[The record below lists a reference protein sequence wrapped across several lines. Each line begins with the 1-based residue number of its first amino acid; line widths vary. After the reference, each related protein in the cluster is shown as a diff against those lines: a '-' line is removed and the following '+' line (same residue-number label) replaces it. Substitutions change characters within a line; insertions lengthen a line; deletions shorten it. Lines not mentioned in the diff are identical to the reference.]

1 MLSQPPLHTAVF
13 AALERNA
20 LVLTANQ
27 RAARTL
33 HSAYARRMRAEGHTV
48 WQPPAILTW
57 EIWTETLWQQL
68 LLRGVET
75 RVLLNP
81 MQERLLWKDILA
93 QDALARTLRSPE
105 SLATLAADA
114 WTLLA
119 RYGGLDANG
128 GMDWLRAQFQA
139 GSTDVRTFARWAQLF
154 ERRCRKDSF
163 LPSAQLDG
171 ALVVHITKRALPL
184 VEKEIALVGFD
195 RITSAQTSLCNALR
209 DAGIAVSQ
217 LAAPVEAPVIRI
229 VEAADP
235 ETEMRAATRA
245 IRQTLATN
253 PEARIAVILPDVA
266 SVRSQLERIF
276 LSELAPELQIAGAT
290 ARRPFE
296 FSLGVTLH
304 RIAMTRTA
312 LSLLRWTINPLPLE
326 EISALLR
333 SPYLAGA
340 QSERYE
346 RAIWDA
352 QQLRRTKLLEPEIPL
367 TWVLRQPHLPPM
379 LHGQLTALQKLS
391 ADITALTRQKKPLA
405 SYGTWMEHVAA
416 LLSAAGWPDG
426 TERKLDSNEFQLQ
439 ERWQKM
445 LDEIATLDF
454 AGERVDFST
463 ALNAIERASAETLF
477 AARSH
482 NAPVQIMG
490 TLESAGSVFDSIWF
504 LGTTDMAW
512 PSPASTHPFIPWTV
526 QRDLGMPGTDS
537 ALSLADATAI
547 TQRIAA
553 SAPEITFS
561 FAHRG
566 SEGEQRPSNC
576 LRALAGATWLRDD
589 AIAPVSATAIAL
601 EDAPDDTTLPALP
614 DTIVRGGATILELQA
629 ACPFRAFAEKRLF
642 STSLDTTEAGLDA
655 AARGSLIH
663 QVMAT
668 FWNTVKTQHALAAMS
683 PAERTAH
690 LTTAIDAAFAPLRP
704 ESEWDLRYLRVQR
717 EWLARLL
724 PQWLD
729 VELARPP
736 FEVNATERDLREQRI
751 GPLSIDVRVDRIDTV
766 RVEPEDAPNQII
778 LDYKTGKVS
787 HRAWFDERLEQAQ
800 LPLYAILTPEKLTG
814 VAFARLRTGDMS
826 MEGISALPD
835 QLKKTRRKKDGQPYA
850 NSEVRDLAAE
860 IAIWHV
866 KLTAIAEEF
875 ANGYS
880 AVTPKRYPQTCAHCD
895 QMPLCRIQETASL
908 GSSEDEEAHDA

>member
-1 MLSQPPLHTAVF
+1 MPSQPPLHTAVF
-13 AALERNA
+13 AAIDSGA
-20 LVLTANQ
+20 LMLTANQ

-33 HSAYARRMRAEGHTV
+33 HSAYARRMRAEGRTV
-48 WQPPAILTW
+48 WHPPAILTW
-57 EIWTETLWQQL
+57 ESWTETLWQQL
-68 LLRGVET
+68 MLRGVET

-93 QDALARTLRSPE
+93 QDAESRTLRSPE
-105 SLATLAADA
+105 SLATLAAEA

-119 RYGGLDANG
+119 RYGALDANG
-128 GMDWLRAQFQA
+128 GMDRLRAQFQA
-139 GSTDVRTFARWAQLF
+139 GSTDVRVFARWAQLF
-154 ERRCRKDSF
+154 ERHCRKNSF
-163 LPSAQLDG
+163 LPSAQLDA
-171 ALVVHITKRALPL
+171 ALTTHIMKRALPL
-184 VEKEIALVGFD
+184 VEKEIVLVGFD
-195 RITSAQTSLCNALR
+195 RLTSTQTSLCNALR
-209 DAGIAVSQ
+209 DAGIAVS
-217 LAAPVEAPVIRI
+217 LLTSPVEAPAIHI

-235 ETEMRAATRA
+235 EAEIRAAART
-245 IRQTLATN
+245 IRQALTTN

-266 SVRSQLERIF
+266 SVRSQIERIF
-276 LSELAPELQIAGAT
+276 LSELAPELQAAGET

-296 FSLGVTLH
+296 FSLGITLH

-340 QSERYE
+340 QSERFE
-346 RAIWDA
+346 RAVWDA

-367 TWVLRQPHLPPM
+367 TWLLRQPQLPPM
-379 LHGQLTALQKLS
+379 LRTQLAALQKL
-391 ADITALTRQKKPLA
+391 ATEMTAPTRQKKPLA
-405 SYGTWMEHVAA
+405 SYGAWMEHAAA

-426 TERKLDSNEFQLQ
+426 AERTLDSTEFQLH

-454 AGERVDFST
+454 AGERVEFSA
-463 ALNAIERASAETLF
+463 ALNVIERAAASTLF

-490 TLESAGSVFDSIWF
+490 TLESAGSAFDFIWF
-504 LGTTDMAW
+504 LGATDMAW
-512 PSPASTHPFIPWTV
+512 PSPASTHPFIPWAV

-537 ALSLADATAI
+537 ARSLADATAI

-553 SAPEITFS
+553 SAPESTFS

-576 LRALAGATWLRDD
+576 LRALAGAAWLRDD
-589 AIAPVSATAIAL
+589 AIVPASASAIAL

-614 DTIVRGGATILELQA
+614 DTVVRGGATILEVQA

-683 PAERTAH
+683 PAERAAQ

-704 ESEWDLRYLRVQR
+704 ESEWDRRYLRVQR

-729 VELARPP
+729 VELARPA
-736 FEVNATERDLREQRI
+736 FEVLATERDLPAQRI
-751 GPLSIDVRVDRIDTV
+751 GPLSINVRVDRIDTI
-766 RVEPEDAPNQII
+766 RVEPDGAPNEII

-787 HRAWFDERLEQAQ
+787 RSAWFDDRLEQAQ
-800 LPLYAILTPEKLTG
+800 LPLYAVLTPERLTG

-835 QLKKTRRKKDGQPYA
+835 QIKKTRRKKDGQPYA

-860 IAIWHV
+860 IATWHE

-875 ANGYS
+875 AAGHS

-895 QMPLCRIQETASL
+895 QMVLCRIQENASL
-908 GSSEDEEAHDA
+908 GNSEDEEAHDV